1 MKATLL
7 AVSCFLA
14 LPLIAQ
20 DAPRGLLLANE
31 DHLIMIPSPILDG
44 SDGGEI
50 FIVNKPMISGYGAD
64 FEGKCGLLAAPY
76 FVDVRSPS
84 SKVSEVDM
92 NTVSLAK
99 IKLSAGLGPDDNN
112 VCKVAINYSNATE
125 DSKGDV
131 RLLRAILTCV
141 YMFGDSLHG
150 HLLLLV
156 NLRPPGATVKP

>member
-1 MKATLL
+1 
-7 AVSCFLA
+7 
-14 LPLIAQ
+14 
-20 DAPRGLLLANE
+20 LLANE

-64 FEGKCGLLAAPY
+64 FEGKCGLIAAPY

-92 NTVSLAK
+92 NPVSLAK

-150 HLLLLV
+150 HLKLKVNIELIGVDAKSALHAELLRIV
-156 NLRPPGATVKP
+156 DARKQQIDKAQHQE